1 MNHNIDSSPLQRL
14 GIFFLGLLTF
24 VGFGFLAWI
33 AFHISG
39 GDSDSNYEMKSE
51 ARAIKINEIVANQNN
66 SFIPTDADFESYIKL
81 NSDNEQ
87 IVSQKPVPGTKTFAD
102 KMAAQMAAQISAQ
115 SNASKNEGSE
125 NTSPQD
131 TNKLIELTINAL
143 ADPPGTMKFK
153 ETELE
158 IKAGSKVSLTFL
170 NPDVLQHNLVL
181 TKKGKKEAVGALADA
196 MLTDPDAL
204 KKNYVPDS
212 EDIIASTKL
221 VNPGGTDKIEF
232 VAPSEPGEYPF
243 ICTFPGHWR
252 LMQGIIKVI
261 PSDENISPDKFDEK
275 APTISEEAKSV
286 DPLVELT
293 INALA
298 DPPGTMKFKETE
310 LEIKAGSKV
319 SLTFLNPDVLQHNLV
334 LTKKGKKEAVGAL
347 ADAML
352 TDPDALKKNYVPDSE
367 DIIASTKLVN
377 PGGTDKIEFVAPSE
391 PGEYPFIC
399 TFPGHWRL
407 MQGIIKVTK

>member
-1 MNHNIDSSPLQRL
+1 MLTDPDALKKNYVPESEDIIASTKLVNPGGVDKIEFVAPSEPGDYPYICTFPGHWRLMQGIIKVKASDARATPEANDTKSSP
-14 GIFFLGLLTF
+14 
-24 VGFGFLAWI
+24 I
-33 AFHISG
+33 A
-39 GDSDSNYEMKSE
+39 E
-51 ARAIKINEIVANQNN
+51 
-66 SFIPTDADFESYIKL
+66 
-81 NSDNEQ
+81 
-87 IVSQKPVPGTKTFAD
+87 
-102 KMAAQMAAQISAQ
+102 
-115 SNASKNEGSE
+115 NAKVKDE
-125 NTSPQD
+125 
-131 TNKLIELTINAL
+131 LIELTINAL

-158 IKAGSKVSLTFL
+158 IKAGAKVSLTFL

-181 TKKGKKEAVGALADA
+181 VDKEKKDAVGALADA

-204 KKNYVPDS
+204 KKNYVPES

-221 VNPGGTDKIEF
+221 VNPGGVDKIEF
-232 VAPSEPGEYPF
+232 VAPSEPGDYPY

-252 LMQGIIKVI
+252 LMQGIIKVKA
-261 PSDENISPDKFDEK
+261 SDEK
-275 APTISEEAKSV
+275 ATPEATDSKSSSIAENAKV
-286 DPLVELT
+286 KDELIELT

-310 LEIKAGSKV
+310 LEIKAGAKV

-334 LTKKGKKEAVGAL
+334 LVDKEKKDAVGAL

-352 TDPDALKKNYVPDSE
+352 TDPDALKKNYVPESE

-377 PGGTDKIEFVAPSE
+377 PGGVDKIEFVAPSE
-391 PGEYPFIC
+391 PGDYPYIC

-407 MQGIIKVTK
+407 MQGIIKVKK

>member
-1 MNHNIDSSPLQRL
+1 MNINTDTSPLQRL
-14 GIFFLGLLTF
+14 GIFFVGLFTF

-33 AFHISG
+33 TFNLSG
-39 GDSDSNYEMKSE
+39 GDVDSNYEMKSE
-51 ARAIKINEIVANQNN
+51 ARALKINEMVANQNN
-66 SFIPTDADFESYIKL
+66 SYIPTDSDFENYIKI
-81 NSDNEQ
+81 NNESEQ
-87 IVSQKPVPGTKTFAD
+87 IVSQKPVPGTKTFSE
-102 KMAAQMAAQISAQ
+102 KMAAQMAAQVAAQ
-115 SNASKNEGSE
+115 ADSSQSTDPKQEVTKKDE
-125 NTSPQD
+125 
-131 TNKLIELTINAL
+131 LIELTINAL

-158 IKAGSKVSLTFL
+158 IKAGAKVSLTFL

-181 TKKGKKEAVGALADA
+181 VDKEKKDAVGALADA

-204 KKNYVPDS
+204 KKNYVPES

-221 VNPGGTDKIEF
+221 VNPGGVDKIEF
-232 VAPSEPGEYPF
+232 VAPSEPGDYPY

-252 LMQGIIKVI
+252 LMQGIIKVKA
-261 PSDENISPDKFDEK
+261 SDARATPEANDTKSSPIAENAKVKDEL
-275 APTISEEAKSV
+275 I
-286 DPLVELT
+286 ELT

-310 LEIKAGSKV
+310 LEIKAGAKV

-334 LTKKGKKEAVGAL
+334 LVDKEKKDAVGAL

-352 TDPDALKKNYVPDSE
+352 TDPDALKKNYVPESE

-377 PGGTDKIEFVAPSE
+377 PGGVDKIEFVAPSE
-391 PGEYPFIC
+391 PGDYPYIC

-407 MQGIIKVTK
+407 MQGIIKVKK

>member
-1 MNHNIDSSPLQRL
+1 
-14 GIFFLGLLTF
+14 
-24 VGFGFLAWI
+24 
-33 AFHISG
+33 
-39 GDSDSNYEMKSE
+39 
-51 ARAIKINEIVANQNN
+51 
-66 SFIPTDADFESYIKL
+66 
-81 NSDNEQ
+81 
-87 IVSQKPVPGTKTFAD
+87 
-102 KMAAQMAAQISAQ
+102 MAAQIAAN